1 MDVDSSMASETDHD
15 PTGPNNNGPTSEQA
29 PAAVTS
35 GSPAEPPPPQPPPPP
50 AQAHQSP
57 VAGPRTA
64 PTYSVVN
71 AILEKKEDGPGP
83 RCGHTLTAVAAVGE
97 EGTTGYIGPRLIL
110 FGGATAL
117 EGNSAAPGTPS
128 SAGSAGISMIT
139 PFGEPPTPRAA
150 HVATAVGTMVVIQ
163 GGIGLAGLSAEDLHV
178 LDLTQQ
184 RPRWHR
190 VVVQGPGP
198 GPRYGHVIA
207 LVAQRYLMAIG
218 GNDG

>member
-15 PTGPNNNGPTSEQA
+15 PTGPNNNGPTSEQVEQA

-35 GSPAEPPPPQPPPPP
+35 GPPPP

-97 EGTTGYIGPRLIL
+97 EGTTGYIGRRLIL

-128 SAGSAGISMIT
+128 SAGSAGIRGLH
-139 PFGEPPTPRAA
+139 PLENLPTPRAA

-163 GGIGLAGLSAEDLHV
+163 GGIGLAGLSAED
-178 LDLTQQ
+178 
-184 RPRWHR
+184 P
-190 VVVQGPGP
+190 PCS
-198 GPRYGHVIA
+198 
-207 LVAQRYLMAIG
+207 
-218 GNDG
+218 